1 MLAKDLN
8 KVKALF
14 IKIMNRLLETL
25 KRHEGL
31 KYHVYKDS
39 LGYETIGVG
48 RCIRKNVGLGLSHD
62 EVDYLLMNDVQRCI
76 EELDANFEWF
86 RELNT
91 IRKEAMINMCF
102 NLGITRLKKFKN
114 ALAAMAEEDYNSAAF
129 HFMDSRWATQVGL
142 RALEVTQMIAT
153 GELNERP

>member
-25 KRHEGL
+25 KRHEVL

-62 EVDYLLMNDVQRCI
+62 EVDYLLMNDVT
-76 EELDANFEWF
+76 E
-86 RELNT
+86 
-91 IRKEAMINMCF
+91 
-102 NLGITRLKKFKN
+102 
-114 ALAAMAEEDYNSAAF
+114 
-129 HFMDSRWATQVGL
+129 TQ
-142 RALEVTQMIAT
+142 
-153 GELNERP
+153 